1 MKIARKAISIILIL
15 AFVFICTGCGRSYK
29 DAYIYFELTEPPKTL
44 DAQTAYT
51 DSELMIVR
59 NIYEGLLRDNLN
71 GEIVNGACE
80 RYSVDGLSYTFTL
93 RDKLTWSDGTALTA
107 HDFVFGLRR
116 AVSPETRAPF
126 AHLLYSIKGA
136 ETIAVGGADISTLG
150 VEALDKKTLKITL
163 CREDNNFLKALTMSV
178 AMPCNEEFFNECIG
192 KYGLKSEFVIS
203 NGSYSITKWN
213 RDEFG
218 IRLYK
223 NKKYNGEYEVQNA
236 AVFISCDDKEKQI
249 TRLSKG
255 NSDMA
260 FISSA
265 ELGDTPDG
273 VALASVQNRCWLLTV
288 GDTYSTEIKKAFAM
302 AFSGDVYKL
311 SLPQGFSVAHSIYPE
326 ILGVDD
332 QVQGVGL
339 TAYDISSAF
348 NIISSEVSKMADKK
362 FPTAKL
368 YYYNADG
375 IKPLVTAIVGHW
387 QQKLSTFINIEQSD
401 SLSALQAELN
411 EKTLPFAIFPVTAK
425 TTSLSDYVRNFGT
438 DNTDAVALQTA
449 LVSGNSLIPIAFEN
463 TTVAYNDKLQNVVMR
478 PDNGYIDFSYIIKY
492 D

>member
-1 MKIARKAISIILIL
+1 MKFARKAISIILIL
-15 AFVFICTGCGRSYK
+15 AFVLICTGCGRSYK
-29 DAYIYFELTEPPKTL
+29 DAYIYFELTERPQTL

-59 NIYEGLLRDNLN
+59 NIYEGLLRENLN

-80 RYSVDGLSYTFTL
+80 GYSVDGLSYTFTL
-93 RDKLTWSDGTALTA
+93 REKLIWSDGTALTA

-116 AVSPETRAPF
+116 AVDPKTHAPF
-126 AHLLYSIKGA
+126 AHLLYSIEGA
-136 ETIAVGGADISTLG
+136 EAIAAGNADTSTLG

-163 CREDNNFLKALTMSV
+163 CREDTSFLKTLTMSV
-178 AMPCNEEFFNECIG
+178 AMPCNEKFFVKCIG

-223 NKKYNGEYEVQNA
+223 NKKYNGKYKAQNA
-236 AVFISCDDKEKQI
+236 AVFISCDDEEKQI

-255 NSDMA
+255 NSDLA
-260 FISSA
+260 FMPSA
-265 ELGDTPDG
+265 ELGDIPQG
-273 VALASVQNRCWLLTV
+273 IAIASVQNRCWLLTV
-288 GDTYSTEIKKAFAM
+288 GDTYSTEIKKAFSM
-302 AFSGDVYKL
+302 AFSGDVYKT
-311 SLPQGFSVAHSIYPE
+311 SLPQGFSVAHSLYPE

-438 DNTDAVALQTA
+438 NNTDAIALQTT

-463 TTVAYNDKLQNVVMR
+463 TTVAYNDKLQNIVMR